1 MNPMNEARKRPILV
15 VLASH
20 WISMLGTAL
29 VTLAGFS
36 WLFLLPTNLRGR
48 VENPY
53 IGLLLF
59 IVIPAI
65 FFAGLAL
72 IPIGVLLAKRRI
84 ADTIETLPDRNSAF
98 RRTALFFGV
107 MTVANVIIG
116 SQFSYRAIEHMDT
129 AQFCG
134 QSCHVMQPEFTA
146 HLAPPHQGVT
156 CASCHIA
163 PGATGWLH
171 AKMAGTNQL
180 FAVVFN
186 TFPRP
191 IESAMENNK
200 LVSSEDTCEQCHT
213 RERVI
218 GPRLKVITKYKDDEA
233 NTRTETV
240 LMMLAGGGATGGIHG
255 AHMGPGV
262 HIQYRAT
269 DKKRQTIPWVDYRNT
284 ATGARRT
291 YLASDAK
298 VDAVSALPA
307 FDMQCVDCHNR
318 AAHSFEQADHA
329 VDSALASGAIAAG
342 LPFVKKTGVELL
354 KAGYQ
359 SQEVAERKIPAGL
372 TQFYREKYPNTL
384 STRMNDI
391 QSAALALAA
400 IYRRNVF
407 PDLKVTW
414 ETYPNNLGHA
424 DFPGCFRCHDENH
437 ATADKKTIT
446 QDCATCHQPLA
457 VEEPAPDV
465 LKTLGIADILAKT
478 QKQ

>member
-1 MNPMNEARKRPILV
+1 MNPEPQKRPLLV
-15 VLASH
+15 LLASN
-20 WISMLGTAL
+20 WISMLGTTL

-53 IGLLLF
+53 IGILLF
-59 IVIPAI
+59 LIIPAI

-72 IPIGVLLAKRRI
+72 IPIGLFLAKRRI
-84 ADTIETLPDRNSAF
+84 AAEIGTLPNRQSAF
-98 RRTALFFGV
+98 RRTAIFFAV

-116 SQFSYRAIEHMDT
+116 SQFSYRAVEHMDT

-134 QSCHVMQPEFTA
+134 QSCHVMKPEFTA
-146 HLAPPHQGVT
+146 HQLPPHQAVE

-171 AKMAGTNQL
+171 AKMAGTHQL

-191 IESAMENNK
+191 IESAMENNS
-200 LVSSEDTCEQCHT
+200 LVASALTCEGCHT
-213 RERVI
+213 AERVV
-218 GPRLKVITKYKDDEA
+218 GERLKIITKYKDDEA

-240 LMMLAGGGATGGIHG
+240 LMMMVGGGSTGGIHG
-255 AHMGPGV
+255 VHMGPGV
-262 HIQYRAT
+262 HMRYAAA
-269 DKKRQTIPWVDYRNT
+269 DKKRQTIPWVEYQNT
-284 ATGARRT
+284 ISGVKRT
-291 YLASDAK
+291 YLAGDAK
-298 VDAVSALPA
+298 PEVVSAMPT

-329 VDSALASGAIAAG
+329 VDSAITAGQIATG
-342 LPFVKKTGVELL
+342 LPFVKKTAVSLL
-354 KAGYQ
+354 QADYKSNDDAAQ
-359 SQEVAERKIPAGL
+359 KIPEAL
-372 TQFYREKYPNTL
+372 MQFYRQNYPSVF
-384 STRMNDI
+384 STRVNDI
-391 QSAALALAA
+391 QSAGRAVAA
-400 IYRRNVF
+400 IYGHNVF

-414 ETYPNNLGHA
+414 GTYPNNLGHA

-446 QDCATCHQPLA
+446 QDCTTCHNAIA
-457 VEEPAPDV
+457 VEETAPDV
-465 LKTLGIADILAKT
+465 LKTIGLVDILGKT